1 MEDDKLRELFSN
13 FQPELSPSFQFTTKL
28 QKKMEAVEI
37 VKQHNATLRK
47 RNRLAVAIAAL
58 CGFIMNMVLYLIFP
72 LINNSASSLS
82 IPSPYLLLNSITI
95 DSSFVVWIVMAVI
108 SVIITRNVYE
118 IASSKFLLYL
128 HN

>member
-1 MEDDKLRELFSN
+1 MKDDKLRELFSN

-28 QKKMEAVEI
+28 LKKMEAVEI
-37 VKQHNATLRK
+37 VKQHNATLKK

-118 IASSKFLLYL
+118 IALSKFLLYL

>member
-1 MEDDKLRELFSN
+1 
-13 FQPELSPSFQFTTKL
+13 
-28 QKKMEAVEI
+28 MEAVEI

-118 IASSKFLLYL
+118 IALSKFLLYL

>member
-118 IASSKFLLYL
+118 IALSKFLLYL